1 MKLTISNLQ
10 VLNFT
15 QFLNVVSAKGKHA
28 RAVAKF
34 MKLIEVKRQEY
45 AEDEF
50 KIVNEYGVKNEN
62 GELVNPKIYNF
73 RAEDALEANAEMM
86 TLKNETVVIDLTEF
100 EPHLQNLIE
109 AIENNDTELKGNDLL
124 IFDEL
129 LTELEKLGGNEN
141 GAIN

>member
-34 MKLIEVKRQEY
+34 MKLIEAKRQEY

-50 KIVNEYGVKNEN
+50 KIVNEYGEKDEA

-73 RAEDALEANAEMM
+73 RTEVEEEAGKEMM
-86 TLKNETVVIDLTEF
+86 ILKNEEVVIDLTEF

-109 AIENNDTELKGNDLL
+109 AIENNDAEINGNDLL

-129 LTELEKLGGNEN
+129 LTELEKLGGN
-141 GAIN
+141 